1 MSDETPDDTQASAA
15 DAGGRFEQFFGPA
28 DTEVRSRLA
37 DAVTV
42 VGERSGDLRSQLE
55 TLGRQAAEAAGPV
68 LESVEDHLEENDIDV
83 TIADN
88 EIHVEGD
95 EAGLSKVE
103 ADLKDTVQ
111 GSNLHLEYDR
121 ESGITVDM
129 DDGDTDPD
137 TEQASDTE

>member
-1 MSDETPDDTQASAA
+1 MSDETPDDTGASTA
-15 DAGGRFEQFFGPA
+15 DTDGRFEQLFGPA

-37 DAVTV
+37 EAVTV
-42 VGERSGDLRSQLE
+42 VGERSGDLRSQLQ

-111 GSNLHLEYDR
+111 GTDLHLEYDR
-121 ESGITVDM
+121 ADGITVDM
-129 DDGDTDPD
+129 DDGETDSG
-137 TEQASDTE
+137 TE